1 MTVELGNLQWQA
13 FRLSKR
19 GNSAAEYE
27 DAYAVEPAAGRFAV
41 ADGASEASFAGL
53 WARDLVEG
61 FVAASGKS
69 WRNLDW
75 LPEPRRRWAE
85 EVDALALPWYAEDKR
100 DQGAFATF
108 LGLGLFA
115 LGPAQAGRWTALAV
129 GDTCLFHT
137 RGDRFLTSFPLTESA
152 AFDNQP
158 CLLGSRPPLVDVA
171 WEQAQG
177 RWQPRDRFLL
187 MTDALAQW
195 FLDQTEQGHAP
206 LEAIARLLSEA
217 DPQDAFAGWVEE
229 RRDKEGLRND
239 DVTLLV
245 IDTPDE
251 SSAPGASA

>member
-1 MTVELGNLQWQA
+1 MTAEFVNLRWQA

-27 DAYAVEPAAGRFAV
+27 DAYAAEPAAGRFAV
-41 ADGASEASFAGL
+41 ADGASEASFAGV

-61 FVAASGKS
+61 FVGATGRS

-75 LPEPRRRWAE
+75 LPGPRQRWAE

-100 DQGAFATF
+100 EQGAFATF
-108 LGLGLFA
+108 LGLALFS
-115 LGPAQAGRWTALAV
+115 LRPGEAGRWTALAV

-137 RGDRFLTSFPLTESA
+137 RGDRFLTSFPLTEST

-158 CLLGSRPPLVDVA
+158 CLLGSRPPVIETVWD
-171 WEQAQG
+171 QAQG

-195 FLDQTEQGHAP
+195 FLLQTEHGRAP
-206 LEAIARLLSEA
+206 LEGIAQLLNEA
-217 DPQDAFAGWVEE
+217 DPETAFAGWVEE
-229 RRDKEGLRND
+229 RRDKEALRND

-245 IDTPDE
+245 IDTPDQPP
-251 SSAPGASA
+251 APGESP